1 MTAGQ
6 YSFMRKSVAQQKPPY
21 LLGSVDRALRLIQI
35 LRDTG
40 GVRLVDAAAQLEVS
54 ASTAHRL
61 LAMLVYRG
69 FAVQDDSKSY
79 APGPAVGAPSTGT
92 AHTRELIRLARPH
105 LELLAGRTSETAHLV
120 FRVGAHI
127 RYLDTVEGTHV
138 LRVTDQTGAVVDA
151 RRSSAGKALLAE
163 LDPGSIE
170 RLFYRDPGQ
179 STEEAIGYARLLQ
192 DLEQCRRLGFATN
205 IEMPD
210 QVAAVG
216 AAIHDASGKGIAA
229 VSVAMP
235 VARYEEALHHGLV
248 TSLRAVVARIEED
261 LRTVTANQDPE

>member
-1 MTAGQ
+1 
-6 YSFMRKSVAQQKPPY
+6 MRKSVAQHKPPY
-21 LLGSVDRALRLIQI
+21 SLGSVDRALRLIQI

-40 GVRLVDAAAQLEVS
+40 GVRLVDAASELGVS
-54 ASTAHRL
+54 ASTTHRL
-61 LAMLVYRG
+61 FAMLVYRG

-79 APGPAVGAPSTGT
+79 VPGPAIGAPSAGA
-92 AHTRELIRLARPH
+92 AHTRELIGLARPH
-105 LELLAGRTSETAHLV
+105 LEYLARRSSETAHLV

-163 LDPGSIE
+163 LDPESIE
-170 RLFYRDPGQ
+170 RLFFRDLDQ
-179 STEEAIGYARLLQ
+179 STEEVTEHARLLR

-210 QVAAVG
+210 QVGAVG
-216 AAIHDASGKGIAA
+216 AAIHDNSGKGVAA

-235 VARYEEALHHGLV
+235 MARYEEALRNGLV
-248 TSLRAVVARIEED
+248 TSLRTTVARIEDD
-261 LRTVTANQDPE
+261 LRTVRADQDAE

>member
-1 MTAGQ
+1 
-6 YSFMRKSVAQQKPPY
+6 
-21 LLGSVDRALRLIQI
+21 
-35 LRDTG
+35 
-40 GVRLVDAAAQLEVS
+40 VDAAAELEVS

-61 LAMLVYRG
+61 FAMLVYRG

-79 APGPAVGAPSTGT
+79 APGPAVGAPSAGT

-120 FRVGAHI
+120 FRVGSHI

-163 LDPGSIE
+163 LDPVSVE
-170 RLFYRDPGQ
+170 RLFYRDPEQ
-179 STEEAIGYARLLQ
+179 SPEEASGHARLLQ

-210 QVAAVG
+210 QVGAVG
-216 AAIHDASGKGIAA
+216 AAIHDGSGKGIAA
-229 VSVAMP
+229 ISVAMP
-235 VARYEEALHHGLV
+235 MARYEDALGNGLV
-248 TSLRAVVARIEED
+248 ASLRVAVARIEED
-261 LRTVTANQDPE
+261 LRAVTAGEGPE